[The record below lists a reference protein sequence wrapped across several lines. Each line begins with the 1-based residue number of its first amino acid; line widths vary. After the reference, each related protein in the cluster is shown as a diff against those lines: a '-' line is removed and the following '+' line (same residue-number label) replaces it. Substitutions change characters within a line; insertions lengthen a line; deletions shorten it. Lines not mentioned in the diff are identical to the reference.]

1 MPSRKKNG
9 RFLKN
14 CQAETYNNRLDNISR
29 PDLSTTDF
37 DTPSTLDFDTT
48 FTPDFDTTFT
58 PDFDTSFTPCTPGSF
73 QHDHTY
79 QSSASFDEI
88 NEFYFSG
95 KLKPIGYTRHVI
107 DIQTFFDNM
116 RCSRCDITLKLKD
129 GIGILPAGLC
139 GHLIVRCYNCN
150 DFVRVAMGKTHN
162 ASHGP
167 RIFDV
172 NTKLATGMYHS
183 GIGPIQLNNLFTS
196 LNLPN
201 VSESLIR
208 RRCEEVGP
216 ILENIAQQSVDNAL
230 FEEGLLT
237 KTCNLQADND
247 SDAIHAIASGSET
260 ATSSSGIASTDN
272 TNPVCGPIS
281 VTGITASADG
291 AYQRRGSGRCYN
303 SLSGTASMIGKK
315 TGKVVGYSAR
325 YKRCR
330 KCDVAKFKKRLPTKH
345 KCRKNWCGSAKS
357 MEPDM
362 IVEILKDAKKKD
374 TPVITLIGDDDCTA
388 FNRARCEVDS
398 CLEKVSDIN
407 HVKKNISNRLHKIK
421 GKYKELSVKT
431 ITALIKSFSFMLAQ
445 NKGDS
450 DRIKNSLPSVVLH
463 QFGNHDGCGDWCQ
476 MKNKPTAK
484 HRNLPW
490 GADLKDENLKK
501 DLLKVFTDLDPGK
514 MSKLDS
520 SNPNESFNNTVR
532 SKAPKDKHYSESGS
546 LAHRLSAAV
555 CQKNEGYKYVAQL
568 QRLKLKSQRSS
579 ETRSHEIR
587 EGDTYCSNV
596 IADAEEPD
604 LTVIPG
610 PSEDNCEHIEKVVVF
625 YDLETTGLSRQSSI
639 TQISAVCEE
648 QEFNRYATPTQEISE
663 DACRVTGLK
672 FNTATNELLY
682 NDEAVSHK
690 HPQQVLLDFIQF
702 LMSLCAS
709 DKHIVLAA
717 HNNRRFDSIILFNQL
732 KFYKLWNHFS
742 RYIVG
747 FCDTLPFFK
756 MLYPEFENYK
766 QEYIAQKLL
775 NEAYSAHNA
784 LDDCRML
791 MSLVKKTEK
800 IDVLLSDYFYSSHQ
814 VTFQGVQPNKESL
827 EHLLRSK
834 VLSRTIF
841 KKLEDST
848 LTYNHLKISYHRDGF
863 DGLFYLLSE
872 KTGSGKARIS
882 NNRRVIQKIADFFSN
897 EE

>member
-1 MPSRKKNG
+1 MKQCKG
-9 RFLKN
+9 MF
-14 CQAETYNNRLDNISR
+14 IS
-29 PDLSTTDF
+29 
-37 DTPSTLDFDTT
+37 
-48 FTPDFDTTFT
+48 
-58 PDFDTSFTPCTPGSF
+58 
-73 QHDHTY
+73 Y
-79 QSSASFDEI
+79 
-88 NEFYFSG
+88 
-95 KLKPIGYTRHVI
+95 
-107 DIQTFFDNM
+107 
-116 RCSRCDITLKLKD
+116 
-129 GIGILPAGLC
+129 IL
-139 GHLIVRCYNCN
+139 
-150 DFVRVAMGKTHN
+150 
-162 ASHGP
+162 
-167 RIFDV
+167 
-172 NTKLATGMYHS
+172 
-183 GIGPIQLNNLFTS
+183 
-196 LNLPN
+196 
-201 VSESLIR
+201 
-208 RRCEEVGP
+208 
-216 ILENIAQQSVDNAL
+216 
-230 FEEGLLT
+230 
-237 KTCNLQADND
+237 
-247 SDAIHAIASGSET
+247 
-260 ATSSSGIASTDN
+260 
-272 TNPVCGPIS
+272 
-281 VTGITASADG
+281 
-291 AYQRRGSGRCYN
+291 
-303 SLSGTASMIGKK
+303 
-315 TGKVVGYSAR
+315 
-325 YKRCR
+325 
-330 KCDVAKFKKRLPTKH
+330 
-345 KCRKNWCGSAKS
+345 
-357 MEPDM
+357 
-362 IVEILKDAKKKD
+362 
-374 TPVITLIGDDDCTA
+374 
-388 FNRARCEVDS
+388 
-398 CLEKVSDIN
+398 
-407 HVKKNISNRLHKIK
+407 
-421 GKYKELSVKT
+421 
-431 ITALIKSFSFMLAQ
+431 
-445 NKGDS
+445 
-450 DRIKNSLPSVVLH
+450 
-463 QFGNHDGCGDWCQ
+463 
-476 MKNKPTAK
+476 
-484 HRNLPW
+484 
-490 GADLKDENLKK
+490 
-501 DLLKVFTDLDPGK
+501 
-514 MSKLDS
+514 
-520 SNPNESFNNTVR
+520 
-532 SKAPKDKHYSESGS
+532 
-546 LAHRLSAAV
+546 
-555 CQKNEGYKYVAQL
+555 QL

-596 IADAEEPD
+596 IADAQEPD

-682 NDEAVSHK
+682 NDEPVSHK

-827 EHLLRSK
+827 EHLLRNK

>member
-1 MPSRKKNG
+1 
-9 RFLKN
+9 
-14 CQAETYNNRLDNISR
+14 
-29 PDLSTTDF
+29 
-37 DTPSTLDFDTT
+37 
-48 FTPDFDTTFT
+48 
-58 PDFDTSFTPCTPGSF
+58 
-73 QHDHTY
+73 
-79 QSSASFDEI
+79 
-88 NEFYFSG
+88 
-95 KLKPIGYTRHVI
+95 
-107 DIQTFFDNM
+107 
-116 RCSRCDITLKLKD
+116 
-129 GIGILPAGLC
+129 
-139 GHLIVRCYNCN
+139 
-150 DFVRVAMGKTHN
+150 
-162 ASHGP
+162 
-167 RIFDV
+167 
-172 NTKLATGMYHS
+172 
-183 GIGPIQLNNLFTS
+183 
-196 LNLPN
+196 
-201 VSESLIR
+201 
-208 RRCEEVGP
+208 
-216 ILENIAQQSVDNAL
+216 
-230 FEEGLLT
+230 
-237 KTCNLQADND
+237 
-247 SDAIHAIASGSET
+247 
-260 ATSSSGIASTDN
+260 
-272 TNPVCGPIS
+272 
-281 VTGITASADG
+281 
-291 AYQRRGSGRCYN
+291 
-303 SLSGTASMIGKK
+303 MIGKK

-398 CLEKVSDIN
+398 CLEKV
-407 HVKKNISNRLHKIK
+407 
-421 GKYKELSVKT
+421 T
-431 ITALIKSFSFMLAQ
+431 Q

-555 CQKNEGYKYVAQL
+555 CQKNEGYKYVAQVHEELGLSPGIATTVTAAIRDKDVNRKRTVAKTKEFKL

-596 IADAEEPD
+596 IADAQEPD

-682 NDEAVSHK
+682 NDEPVSHK

-709 DKHIVLAA
+709 DKH
-717 HNNRRFDSIILFNQL
+717 
-732 KFYKLWNHFS
+732 
-742 RYIVG
+742 
-747 FCDTLPFFK
+747 TLC
-756 MLYPEFENYK
+756 
-766 QEYIAQKLL
+766 LL
-775 NEAYSAHNA
+775 
-784 LDDCRML
+784 L
-791 MSLVKKTEK
+791 
-800 IDVLLSDYFYSSHQ
+800 I
-814 VTFQGVQPNKESL
+814 
-827 EHLLRSK
+827 
-834 VLSRTIF
+834 TIG
-841 KKLEDST
+841 D
-848 LTYNHLKISYHRDGF
+848 LTVSY
-863 DGLFYLLSE
+863 YL
-872 KTGSGKARIS
+872 I
-882 NNRRVIQKIADFFSN
+882 N
-897 EE
+897 

>member
-58 PDFDTSFTPCTPGSF
+58 PDFDTSFTPGSF

-247 SDAIHAIASGSET
+247 
-260 ATSSSGIASTDN
+260 
-272 TNPVCGPIS
+272 
-281 VTGITASADG
+281 
-291 AYQRRGSGRCYN
+291 R
-303 SLSGTASMIGKK
+303 
-315 TGKVVGYSAR
+315 KVVGYSAR

-345 KCRKNWCGSAKS
+345 KC
-357 MEPDM
+357 P
-362 IVEILKDAKKKD
+362 
-374 TPVITLIGDDDCTA
+374 
-388 FNRARCEVDS
+388 
-398 CLEKVSDIN
+398 
-407 HVKKNISNRLHKIK
+407 
-421 GKYKELSVKT
+421 
-431 ITALIKSFSFMLAQ
+431 Q

-555 CQKNEGYKYVAQL
+555 CQKNEGYKYVAQVHEELGLSPGIATTVTAAIRDKDVNRKRTVAKTKEFKL

-596 IADAEEPD
+596 IADAQEPD

-682 NDEAVSHK
+682 NDEPVSHK

-827 EHLLRSK
+827 EHLLRNK

>member
-1 MPSRKKNG
+1 MWHRLSLENTNISTEEDAKQISAFVYGRASLDKIPCDFQQNKNG
-9 RFLKN
+9 EYQEEYAASCSTQMSNADSQGSLWLQNSQDTDTSDHMDYSDIPHHDMSVKHK
-14 CQAETYNNRLDNISR
+14 ALDNFLQSCGLSHVKKQLKINWNLSSER
-29 PDLSTTDF
+29 TQYDYSMKTKQIFEQVVNVLAPGQGPGQGSHLLDSVMNSNPSTSSDKMLEILSTVYDLSSDWGTQRQILSVFANNFTF
-37 DTPSTLDFDTT
+37 KEMST
-48 FTPDFDTTFT
+48 
-58 PDFDTSFTPCTPGSF
+58 
-73 QHDHTY
+73 Y
-79 QSSASFDEI
+79 I
-88 NEFYFSG
+88 
-95 KLKPIGYTRHVI
+95 
-107 DIQTFFDNM
+107 
-116 RCSRCDITLKLKD
+116 
-129 GIGILPAGLC
+129 
-139 GHLIVRCYNCN
+139 
-150 DFVRVAMGKTHN
+150 
-162 ASHGP
+162 
-167 RIFDV
+167 
-172 NTKLATGMYHS
+172 
-183 GIGPIQLNNLFTS
+183 
-196 LNLPN
+196 PN
-201 VSESLIR
+201 
-208 RRCEEVGP
+208 
-216 ILENIAQQSVDNAL
+216 
-230 FEEGLLT
+230 LT
-237 KTCNLQADND
+237 KYRYTAARKHASEKGQGQPVLYKQIMTVMQFMPLLVGQKLQQPVV
-247 SDAIHAIASGSET
+247 EYLQP
-260 ATSSSGIASTDN
+260 DN
-272 TNPVCGPIS
+272 TNSVCDPIN

-330 KCDVAKFKKRLPTKH
+330 KCDVAKLKKRLPTKH

-431 ITALIKSFSFMLAQ
+431 ITALLKSFSFMLAQ

-532 SKAPKDKHYSESGS
+532 SKAPKDKHYTD
-546 LAHRLSAAV
+546 
-555 CQKNEGYKYVAQL
+555 AQ
-568 QRLKLKSQRSS
+568 
-579 ETRSHEIR
+579 
-587 EGDTYCSNV
+587 
-596 IADAEEPD
+596 EPD

-639 TQISAVCEE
+639 H
-648 QEFNRYATPTQEISE
+648 
-663 DACRVTGLK
+663 
-672 FNTATNELLY
+672 TN
-682 NDEAVSHK
+682 
-690 HPQQVLLDFIQF
+690 
-702 LMSLCAS
+702 
-709 DKHIVLAA
+709 
-717 HNNRRFDSIILFNQL
+717 
-732 KFYKLWNHFS
+732 
-742 RYIVG
+742 
-747 FCDTLPFFK
+747 FCSF
-756 MLYPEFENYK
+756 
-766 QEYIAQKLL
+766 
-775 NEAYSAHNA
+775 
-784 LDDCRML
+784 
-791 MSLVKKTEK
+791 
-800 IDVLLSDYFYSSHQ
+800 SHQ

-827 EHLLRSK
+827 EHLLRNK

-841 KKLEDST
+841 KKLEDLT

-872 KTGSGKARIS
+872 KTCSGKARIS
-882 NNRRVIQKIADFFSN
+882 NNRRVIQKIADFLSN